1 MREAGTMRFEVAEL
15 ANITAGK
22 VTGPRVSVD
31 GISTDSRTLRPG
43 QLFVPLRDQRDGHRF
58 IPVAITAGAPA
69 YLTAGP
75 LVPGATAVV
84 VADTAKA
91 LVDIGRTARSRI
103 SGPVVGVTGSVGKTT
118 VKDLLASVLSTSY
131 ETAASPLSYNNEI
144 GVPLTLA
151 NAVDGTEAAVVEMG
165 ARGIGHIRSL
175 CDVARPTIG
184 VVTRVGFAHTEFFG
198 DLDSVAAA
206 KGELIESLPASGTA
220 VLNADD
226 PRVLA
231 MARRARGTVV
241 LFGLT
246 SPSQVSAR
254 DVELD
259 RMARPSFCLVTPEGA
274 ADVRMALSGGH
285 QVANALAAAA
295 AALAAGVPLDAV
307 AEGLAAAVPAPW
319 RMNVVPTASG
329 ALVVNDSYNAN
340 PSSMRAALEALAAIG
355 GRRRIAVLGQMTELG
370 PSSPDDHRAVVATA
384 ATLGIEV
391 VAYRTDAYGVDP
403 VANGE
408 ELARRLLP
416 LGPQDV
422 VLVKGSRVAGLE
434 VVADLLVRAGADGAV
449 GGSSG

>member
-1 MREAGTMRFEVAEL
+1 MRFEVAEL
-15 ANITAGK
+15 AGITAGK
-22 VTGPRVSVD
+22 VTGPRVGVD
-31 GISTDSRTLRPG
+31 GISTDSRTLRHG
-43 QLFVPLRDQRDGHRF
+43 QLFVPLRDQRDGHQF
-58 IPVAITAGAPA
+58 IPAAITAGAPA
-69 YLTAGP
+69 YLTTGP

-84 VADTAKA
+84 VADTARA
-91 LVDIGRTARSRI
+91 LVDIGRTARNRI
-103 SGPVVGVTGSVGKTT
+103 SGPVIGVTGSVGKTT
-118 VKDLLASVLSTSY
+118 VKDLLASMLSTSY

-151 NAVDGTEAAVVEMG
+151 NAVDGTEAVVVEMG

-175 CDVARPTIG
+175 CDVARPAIG

-226 PRVLA
+226 PRVSA

-259 RMARPSFCLVTPEGA
+259 RMARPSFRLVTPEGA

-285 QVANALAAAA
+285 QVTNALAAAA

-329 ALVVNDSYNAN
+329 AVVVNDSYNAN

-403 VANGE
+403 VTNGE